1 MQICVVGIG
10 YVGLSLSVLL
20 SQKYDVVAYDID
32 QEKINKIN
40 NRISPIDDKEIINY
54 FRKKKLKLKGAV
66 VKRIN

>member
-54 FRKKKLKLKGAV
+54 FRKNKLKLKGSA